1 MTFKRSVW
9 WGIGGAAVLTIAAW
23 FIVGASRALTVASTH
38 FFLAIG
44 LNPRE
49 QGLWCILVFV
59 AFTSL
64 VGFIVGRGLRFRT
77 S

>member
-9 WGIGGAAVLTIAAW
+9 WGFGGAAVLTVAAW
-23 FIVGASRALTVASTH
+23 FIVGTSRALTDASTH

-49 QGLWCILVFV
+49 QGLWCVLLFV

-64 VGFIVGRGLRFRT
+64 VGFIVGRGLQLHRP
-77 S
+77 